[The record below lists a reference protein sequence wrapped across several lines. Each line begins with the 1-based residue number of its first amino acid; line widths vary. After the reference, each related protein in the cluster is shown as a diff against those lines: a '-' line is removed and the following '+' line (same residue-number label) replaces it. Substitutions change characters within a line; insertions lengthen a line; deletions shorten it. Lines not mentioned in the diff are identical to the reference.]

1 MWVLYILVMFILNVS
16 LFLNFILDVLSHT
29 DSYNKYY
36 KYKIIGI
43 QYFVRHNN
51 IWSHEITSS

>member
-1 MWVLYILVMFILNVS
+1 MWVSCIFVMFILSVN

-29 DSYNKYY
+29 DSDNKYY

-51 IWSHEITSS
+51 I